1 MRRST
6 KIWLITASLLVV
18 FGTAVF
24 AFPMA
29 KYNWDITKLTTNKY
43 ETNIYEIEEN
53 FTDLSVNTDTAD
65 IIFTLA
71 DDGKCKV
78 ECYEEEKT
86 KHHVAVEN
94 NTLVIKM
101 TDNRA
106 FYDHIG
112 INFDSPKITVYLPEK
127 QYNLLCI
134 DESTG
139 DINVPNGLN
148 FKDVSI
154 TASTGDI
161 EFFAGSSDSIRIKTS
176 TGDIKLENIL
186 SKTVDL
192 SASTGD
198 ITLSNVDCEEVNISV
213 TTGKV
218 KTKNVKCENFT
229 SEGSTGDIVL
239 EGVISGGKLSV
250 ERSTGDVTFEGSDA
264 GEILVKTST
273 GDVKG
278 TLITDKVFVVQTDTG
293 TVDVPETTNGGKCK
307 IITDTGD
314 VRIKIQ
320 GKET

>member
-6 KIWLITASLLVV
+6 KIWLVTASFLVV
-18 FGTAVF
+18 LGTAVF

-29 KYNWDITKLTTNKY
+29 KYNWDLTKLSTNKY
-43 ETNIYEIEEN
+43 ETNIYEINEN
-53 FTDLSVNTDTAD
+53 FEDVSINTDTAD
-65 IIFTLA
+65 IIFVLA

-94 NTLVIKM
+94 NALVIKM
-101 TDNRA
+101 TDNRT

-112 INFDSPKITVYLPEK
+112 INFDSPKITVYLSEK
-127 QYNLLCI
+127 QYNLLFVS
-134 DESTG
+134 ESTG

-148 FKDVSI
+148 FKEVDVA
-154 TASTGDI
+154 ASTGDI
-161 EFFAGSSDSIRIKTS
+161 EFFASSSDSIKIKTS

-198 ITLSNVDCEEVNISV
+198 ITLANTECEEVNISV
-213 TTGKV
+213 TTGNV
-218 KTKNVKCENFT
+218 KTKNVKCENFIST
-229 SEGSTGDIVL
+229 GSTGDITL
-239 EGVISGGKLSV
+239 DGVISNEKLSV

-273 GDVKG
+273 GDAGG
-278 TLITDKVFVVQTDTG
+278 TLLTDKIFIVQTDTG
-293 TVDVPETTNGGKCK
+293 AVDVPETTNGGKCK
-307 IITDTGD
+307 ISTDTGD
-314 VRIKIQ
+314 VKIKIQ
-320 GKET
+320 GNET